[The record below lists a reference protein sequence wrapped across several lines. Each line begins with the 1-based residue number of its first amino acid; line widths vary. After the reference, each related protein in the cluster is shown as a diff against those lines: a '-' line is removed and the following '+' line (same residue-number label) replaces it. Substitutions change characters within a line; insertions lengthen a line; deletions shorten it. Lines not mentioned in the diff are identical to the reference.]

1 MTLAERMM
9 WYRAKNGLTQQDL
22 ADLCGLSKMTICQI
36 EKGNQIPSKITQMKI
51 MLAIGGERTNG
62 FINQQ
67 NQDIQSLPSDVQVKV
82 CGDVRTDTEGG
93 SVGDG
98 Q

>member
-1 MTLAERMM
+1 MTLAEKMM
-9 WYRAKNGLTQQDL
+9 WYRAKNGLSQQEL

-36 EKGNQIPSKITQMKI
+36 EKGKQIPSKITQMKI
-51 MLAIGGERTNG
+51 MLAIGGRTNEV
-62 FINQQ
+62 INQQ
-67 NQDIQSLPSDVQVKV
+67 DKDVQSLPSDVQVKV
-82 CGDVRTDTEGG
+82 CGESGTDTEIG

>member
-1 MTLAERMM
+1 MTLADKMM
-9 WYRAKNGLTQQDL
+9 WYRAKNGLSQQEL

-51 MLAIGGERTNG
+51 MLAIGGRTNEV
-62 FINQQ
+62 ISQQ
-67 NQDIQSLPSDVQVKV
+67 NQNIQSLPSDVQVEV
-82 CGDVRTDTEGG
+82 CGDVGTDTESG

>member
-1 MTLAERMM
+1 MTLADRMM
-9 WYRAKNGLTQQDL
+9 WYRAKANLTQQEL

-51 MLAIGGERTNG
+51 MLAIGGRTNE
-62 FINQQ
+62 IISKQ
-67 NQDIQSLPSDVQVKV
+67 NQGIQGLPADVQVEV
-82 CGDVRTDTEGG
+82 CGDVGTDTESG

>member
-9 WYRAKNGLTQQDL
+9 WYRAKNGLSQQEL

-36 EKGNQIPSKITQMKI
+36 EKGNQTPSKITQMKI
-51 MLAIGGERTNG
+51 LLTIGGERTNE

-67 NQDIQSLPSDVQVKV
+67 NQNIQGLPSDVQAEV
-82 CGDVRTDTEGG
+82 CGDVGTDTESG

>member
-1 MTLAERMM
+1 MTLADRMM
-9 WYRAKNGLTQQDL
+9 WYRAKANLTQQEL

-36 EKGNQIPSKITQMKI
+36 EKGNQTPSKITQMKI
-51 MLAIGGERTNG
+51 MLAIGGRTNEV
-62 FINQQ
+62 ISQQ
-67 NQDIQSLPSDVQVKV
+67 NQNIQGLPSDVQVEV
-82 CGDVRTDTEGG
+82 CGDVGTDTESG

>member
-1 MTLAERMM
+1 MTLADRMM
-9 WYRAKNGLTQQDL
+9 WYRAKNGLTQQEL

-51 MLAIGGERTNG
+51 LLTIGGERTNEI
-62 FINQQ
+62 INQQ
-67 NQDIQSLPSDVQVKV
+67 NQNIQGLPSNVQAEV
-82 CGDVRTDTEGG
+82 CGDVRTDTESG

>member
-9 WYRAKNGLTQQDL
+9 WYRAKNGLSQQEL

-51 MLAIGGERTNG
+51 LLTIGGERTNEV
-62 FINQQ
+62 ISQQ
-67 NQDIQSLPSDVQVKV
+67 NKNVQSLPSDVQVEV
-82 CGDVRTDTEGG
+82 CGDVRTDTESG

>member
-1 MTLAERMM
+1 MTLADRMM
-9 WYRAKNGLTQQDL
+9 WYRAKNGLTQQEL

-51 MLAIGGERTNG
+51 MLAIGGRTNEV
-62 FINQQ
+62 ISQQ
-67 NQDIQSLPSDVQVKV
+67 NQNIQSLPSDVQTEV
-82 CGDVRTDTEGG
+82 CGDVGTDTESG

>member
-1 MTLAERMM
+1 MTLAEKMM

-51 MLAIGGERTNG
+51 MLAIGGRTNEV
-62 FINQQ
+62 ISQQ
-67 NQDIQSLPSDVQVKV
+67 NKNVQSLPSDVQVEV
-82 CGDVRTDTEGG
+82 CGDVGTDTESG

>member
-9 WYRAKNGLTQQDL
+9 WYRAKNGLSQQGL

-36 EKGNQIPSKITQMKI
+36 ETGVQKPSKITQMKI
-51 MLAIGGERTNG
+51 LIVLGGNTSEV
-62 FINQQ
+62 INQQ
-67 NQDIQSLPSDVQVKV
+67 DKDVQSVSSDVQVKV

>member
-1 MTLAERMM
+1 MTLADKMM
-9 WYRAKNGLTQQDL
+9 WYRAKNGLSQQEL

-51 MLAIGGERTNG
+51 MLAIGGRTNEV
-62 FINQQ
+62 ISQQ
-67 NQDIQSLPSDVQVKV
+67 NQNIQSLPSDVQVEV
-82 CGDVRTDTEGG
+82 CGDVRTDTESG

>member
-1 MTLAERMM
+1 MTLADKMM
-9 WYRAKNGLTQQDL
+9 WYRAKNGLTQQEL

-51 MLAIGGERTNG
+51 MLAIGGRTNEV
-62 FINQQ
+62 ISQQ
-67 NQDIQSLPSDVQVKV
+67 NQNIQSLPSDVSLEVYR
-82 CGDVRTDTEGG
+82 GLTPDTESG

>member
-1 MTLAERMM
+1 MTLAEKMM
-9 WYRAKNGLTQQDL
+9 WYRAKNGLTQQEL

-51 MLAIGGERTNG
+51 MLAIGGRTNEV
-62 FINQQ
+62 ISQQ
-67 NQDIQSLPSDVQVKV
+67 NQNIQSLPSDVQVKV
-82 CGDVRTDTEGG
+82 CGDVRTDTESG

>member
-1 MTLAERMM
+1 MTLADRMM
-9 WYRAKNGLTQQDL
+9 WYRAKANLTQQEL
-22 ADLCGLSKMTICQI
+22 ANLCGLSKMTICQI

-51 MLAIGGERTNG
+51 MLIIGGERTNE

-67 NQDIQSLPSDVQVKV
+67 NKDVQSVPSDVQVEV
-82 CGDVRTDTEGG
+82 CGDVRTDTESG

>member
-1 MTLAERMM
+1 MTLADRMM

-36 EKGNQIPSKITQMKI
+36 EKGNQMPSKITQMRI
-51 MLAIGGERTNG
+51 MLVIGGETSE
-62 FINQQ
+62 IISKQ
-67 NQDIQSLPSDVQVKV
+67 NKDVQSLPSNVQAEV
-82 CGDVRTDTEGG
+82 CGDVRTDTKSG
-93 SVGDG
+93 SVEDG

>member
-1 MTLAERMM
+1 MTLADRMM
-9 WYRAKNGLTQQDL
+9 WYRAKANLTQQEL

-51 MLAIGGERTNG
+51 MLIVGGERTNE
-62 FINQQ
+62 FISKQ
-67 NQDIQSLPSDVQVKV
+67 NKDVQSVPSDVQTEI
-82 CGDVRTDTEGG
+82 CGDVGADTESG

>member
-9 WYRAKNGLTQQDL
+9 WYRAKNGLSQQEL

-36 EKGNQIPSKITQMKI
+36 EKGKQIPSKITQMKI
-51 MLAIGGERTNG
+51 MLAIGGRTNEV
-62 FINQQ
+62 ISQQ
-67 NQDIQSLPSDVQVKV
+67 NQNIQGLPSDVQAEV
-82 CGDVRTDTEGG
+82 CGDVRTDTESG

>member
-1 MTLAERMM
+1 MTLADRMM
-9 WYRAKNGLTQQDL
+9 WYRAKNGLTQQEL

-51 MLAIGGERTNG
+51 MLAIGGRTNEV
-62 FINQQ
+62 ISQQ
-67 NQDIQSLPSDVQVKV
+67 NQNIQGLPSDVQVEV
-82 CGDVRTDTEGG
+82 CGDVRTDTEDG

>member
-1 MTLAERMM
+1 MTLAEKMM
-9 WYRAKNGLTQQDL
+9 WYRAKNGLTQQEL

-51 MLAIGGERTNG
+51 MLAIGGRTNEV
-62 FINQQ
+62 ISQQ
-67 NQDIQSLPSDVQVKV
+67 NQNIQSLPSDVQVEV
-82 CGDVRTDTEGG
+82 CGDVGTDTESG

>member
-1 MTLAERMM
+1 MTLAEKMM
-9 WYRAKNGLTQQDL
+9 WYRAKNGLTQQEL

-51 MLAIGGERTNG
+51 MLAIGGRTNEV
-62 FINQQ
+62 ISQQ
-67 NQDIQSLPSDVQVKV
+67 NKNVQSLPSDVQVEV

>member
-1 MTLAERMM
+1 MTLADRMM
-9 WYRAKNGLTQQDL
+9 WYRAKNGLTQQEL

-51 MLAIGGERTNG
+51 MLIIGGERTNEI
-62 FINQQ
+62 INQQ
-67 NQDIQSLPSDVQVKV
+67 NKDVQSVQANV
-82 CGDVRTDTEGG
+82 PTEICGDVGADTESG

>member
-1 MTLAERMM
+1 MTLAENMM
-9 WYRAKNGLTQQDL
+9 WYRAKANLTQQEL

-51 MLAIGGERTNG
+51 MLAIGGERTNEI
-62 FINQQ
+62 INQQ
-67 NQDIQSLPSDVQVKV
+67 NQNIQSLPSDVQVEV
-82 CGDVRTDTEGG
+82 CGDVGTDTEDG

>member
-1 MTLAERMM
+1 MTLADRMM
-9 WYRAKNGLTQQDL
+9 WYRAKANLTQQEL

-51 MLAIGGERTNG
+51 MLAIGGRTNEA
-62 FINQQ
+62 ISQQ
-67 NQDIQSLPSDVQVKV
+67 NQNIQGLPSDVQVEV
-82 CGDVRTDTEGG
+82 CGESGTDTEIG

>member
-1 MTLAERMM
+1 MTLADKMM
-9 WYRAKNGLTQQDL
+9 WYRAKANLTQQEF

-51 MLAIGGERTNG
+51 LLTIGGERTNEI
-62 FINQQ
+62 INQQ
-67 NQDIQSLPSDVQVKV
+67 NKDVQSLPSDVQTEV
-82 CGDVRTDTEGG
+82 CGDVGTDTESG

-98 Q
+98 R

>member
-1 MTLAERMM
+1 MTLADRMM
-9 WYRAKNGLTQQDL
+9 WYRAKNGLSQENL

-36 EKGNQIPSKITQMKI
+36 EKGKQIPSKITQMKI
-51 MLAIGGERTNG
+51 MLAIGGRTNEI
-62 FINQQ
+62 INQQ
-67 NQDIQSLPSDVQVKV
+67 DKDIQSVPSDVQVEV
-82 CGDVRTDTEGG
+82 CGDVRTDTESG

>member
-9 WYRAKNGLTQQDL
+9 WYRAEHGLTQQQF
-22 ADLCGLSKMTICQI
+22 ADMCGLSKMTICQI
-36 EKGNQIPSKITQMKI
+36 ETGVQKPSKITQMKI
-51 MLAIGGERTNG
+51 LIVLGGNTSEV
-62 FINQQ
+62 INQQ
-67 NQDIQSLPSDVQVKV
+67 NQNIQGLPSDVQAEV
-82 CGDVRTDTEGG
+82 CGDVGADTESG

>member
-9 WYRAKNGLTQQDL
+9 WYRAKNGLSQQEL

-51 MLAIGGERTNG
+51 MLIIGGERTNE

-67 NQDIQSLPSDVQVKV
+67 NKDVQSLPSDVQTEI
-82 CGDVRTDTEGG
+82 CGDVGADTESG

>member
-1 MTLAERMM
+1 MTLAEKMM

-51 MLAIGGERTNG
+51 MLAIGGRTNEV
-62 FINQQ
+62 ISQQ
-67 NQDIQSLPSDVQVKV
+67 NKNVQSLPSDVQVKV

>member
-1 MTLAERMM
+1 MTLADRMM
-9 WYRAKNGLTQQDL
+9 WYRAKNGLTQQEL

-51 MLAIGGERTNG
+51 MLIIGGERTNE
-62 FINQQ
+62 FISKQ
-67 NQDIQSLPSDVQVKV
+67 NKDVQGLPSDVQAEV
-82 CGDVRTDTEGG
+82 CGEVGTDTESG

>member
-1 MTLAERMM
+1 MTLADKMM
-9 WYRAKNGLTQQDL
+9 WYRAKNGLSQQEL

-51 MLAIGGERTNG
+51 MLAIGGERTNEI
-62 FINQQ
+62 INQQ
-67 NQDIQSLPSDVQVKV
+67 NKDVQGVSSDVQTEV
-82 CGDVRTDTEGG
+82 CGNVRTDTESG